1 MTISHDDE
9 DFAPLITE
17 DMPSSSPPAENN
29 RRKKYFNM
37 VFCLAFG
44 VVFFMVA
51 KSSKFFHLAVQKET
65 LYTNASIDG
74 SDDAN
79 DDRKQNQTKSTTAKP
94 WEELQVKAPLKPT
107 QVTEVIPE
115 SMNAN
120 PSPVPTLVAPKPK
133 PWTTDRTW
141 EGAVAKI
148 VGLTPVYKSSQ
159 ANHPN
164 CAQLCKHLR
173 ETFYTQRQTDSPM
186 QVYDDSH
193 VSCRKLASGFGGTG
207 NGVLEDFGGKRLAA
221 WAEGN
226 SSIITDCGA
235 DAFVERDVNVY
246 PWLSGYFPALVT
258 TVHTTVISR

>member
-1 MTISHDDE
+1 MNISHDDE
-9 DFAPLITE
+9 DFAPLITK
-17 DMPSSSPPAENN
+17 DMPSQSPPAENN
-29 RRKKYFNM
+29 WRKEYFNM

-44 VVFFMVA
+44 VVLFMVVE
-51 KSSKFFHLAVQKET
+51 SSKFFHLAIQKET

-94 WEELQVKAPLKPT
+94 WEEPQVKATLKPT

-148 VGLTPVYKSSQ
+148 VGLTPVYNSSQ

-173 ETFYTQRQTDSPM
+173 EKKFILNDKWTHQCRFMTIHTFLVANWP
-186 QVYDDSH
+186 V
-193 VSCRKLASGFGGTG
+193 
-207 NGVLEDFGGKRLAA
+207 VLVEPVMVCWRILEANDWLHGPKEILPSLRIAVLMRL
-221 WAEGN
+221 
-226 SSIITDCGA
+226 
-235 DAFVERDVNVY
+235 
-246 PWLSGYFPALVT
+246 
-258 TVHTTVISR
+258 